1 MIELLTHK
9 PTASF
14 RKSTKIDQKHGIKLN
29 EKLYNV
35 KCAITDILNV
45 YLFLLTIST
54 FNRNV
59 KSTVLTL
66 ALTEFFLFILCE

>member
-1 MIELLTHK
+1 MIKLLTHK

-14 RKSTKIDQKHGIKLN
+14 RNSTKIGQKHGIKFN

-35 KCAITDILNV
+35 KCAITDILDV

-59 KSTVLTL
+59 KSTVLKL
-66 ALTEFFLFILCE
+66 ALTEFFLSILSE